1 MSTKHFD
8 CKSCDG
14 TTGIVGK
21 AVSTLS
27 EIFVN
32 SGISMPFASGRR
44 IGEVSFG
51 LMHALVTDVVGVDV
65 MSAGIDVLNDAD
77 SGDAQTD
84 VANDGCGIFERTCC
98 VDMGVDGMVDRIGG
112 CCTWN

>member
-1 MSTKHFD
+1 MGEHKISTKHFD

-14 TTGIVGK
+14 ITGIVGK

-32 SGISMPFASGRR
+32 SGISMPFAIGFS

-51 LMHALVTDVVGVDV
+51 LIHAIVTDVVGVDV
-65 MSAGIDVLNDAD
+65 MSAGIDVQNDAD
-77 SGDAQTD
+77 SGDEQFD
-84 VANDGCGIFERTCC
+84 VANDG
-98 VDMGVDGMVDRIGG
+98 
-112 CCTWN
+112 